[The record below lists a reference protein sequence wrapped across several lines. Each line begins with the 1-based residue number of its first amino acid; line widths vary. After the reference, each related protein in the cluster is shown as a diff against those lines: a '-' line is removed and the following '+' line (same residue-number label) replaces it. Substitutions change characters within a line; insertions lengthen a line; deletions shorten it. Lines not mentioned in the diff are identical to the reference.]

1 MSDASEQSARTNAVR
16 PFRIE
21 TSETELEALRDR
33 IAATRWPSKEL
44 VTDRSQGVQLATIQ
58 ELARYWATDYDWR
71 QCQARL
77 NALPQF
83 KTEIDGVD
91 IHFIHVKSPHAA
103 ALPLIITHGWPGS
116 VIELLGVVARSAIP
130 TAHGGSAGDAFDLV
144 LPSLP
149 GFGFSAEPTAGRLG
163 PRAHRRRL
171 GGVDAPARL

>member
-1 MSDASEQSARTNAVR
+1 MSDSSEQSARTNAVR
-16 PFRIE
+16 PFTIE

-44 VTDRSQGVQLATIQ
+44 VADRSQGVQLATIQ

-71 QCQARL
+71 KCQARL

-103 ALPLIITHGWPGS
+103 AMPLIMTHGWPGS
-116 VIELLGVVARSAIP
+116 VIELLGVVGPLTRSRRARRLRR
-130 TAHGGSAGDAFDLV
+130 GRV
-144 LPSLP
+144 RP
-149 GFGFSAEPTAGRLG
+149 GAPVPARFRLLR
-163 PRAHRRRL
+163 RAHRRSA
-171 GGVDAPARL
+171 GTPVASPAPGRS